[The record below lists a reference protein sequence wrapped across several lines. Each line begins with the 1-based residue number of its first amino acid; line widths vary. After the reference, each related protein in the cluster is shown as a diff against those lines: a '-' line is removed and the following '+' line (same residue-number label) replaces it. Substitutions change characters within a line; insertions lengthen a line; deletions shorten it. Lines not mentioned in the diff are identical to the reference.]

1 MNLKQEPKM
10 GCNQERGTV
19 RADKRKKIAKLYL
32 FELERYSNNANEAGL
47 SFWTLKR
54 HITHGAPS
62 KVREKDIWL
71 DLRRS
76 HRDSLTGDHLAI
88 YCSMMK

>member
-1 MNLKQEPKM
+1 M

-54 HITHGAPS
+54 HITHIVTP
-62 KVREKDIWL
+62 
-71 DLRRS
+71 
-76 HRDSLTGDHLAI
+76 
-88 YCSMMK
+88 

>member
-19 RADKRKKIAKLYL
+19 RANKRKKIAKLYL

-62 KVREKDIWL
+62 KVREIKERYMVGL
-71 DLRRS
+71 KTFS
-76 HRDSLTGDHLAI
+76 S
-88 YCSMMK
+88 

>member
-1 MNLKQEPKM
+1 M

-47 SFWTLKR
+47 SFWTLKSILHTVLPPKSER
-54 HITHGAPS
+54 S
-62 KVREKDIWL
+62 RKDIWL